1 MLSTSWRNGGSDDPD
16 NFALACHRCNLHK
29 GPNLAGIDPRT
40 QHVVSLFH
48 PRRDRWSEHFAFE
61 GVYILG
67 ISGIGRATV
76 HVLANER
83 CPPS

>member
-1 MLSTSWRNGGSDDPD
+1 M
-16 NFALACHRCNLHK
+16 
-29 GPNLAGIDPRT
+29 
-40 QHVVSLFH
+40 SLFH

-76 HVLANER
+76 QALAMNDARRREVRMEVLKHGDLT
-83 CPPS
+83 